1 MTMLETEEFVY
12 VTEAADMARA
22 LAPLHN
28 APLLAVDTETT
39 GLLAHRDK
47 LLLLQLYAEG
57 HPMVVIDCRAIA
69 LRLVAEAVRPL
80 LTGRG
85 QLRVL
90 HNAAF
95 DYGIIMHHLGLRMER
110 LYDTMLVER
119 LLTAGLNA
127 DCGLGAVAHRYLN
140 RHLDKAVRQ
149 TFIGMAPDH
158 EFTVEQLVY
167 AAEDVAVLP
176 AIVRM
181 QQKRLKDAGLLDI
194 ARLEFAVL
202 PALAEAHV
210 WGIRVDVDRWRTF
223 IAGVAA
229 EAEEAE
235 KELVATLTP
244 YLERYRQ
251 DREVGLAEAYQ
262 AAFAQREAA
271 KAFREAQA
279 EQARQAALDRG
290 LSRGEARDVFNAV
303 KKAIPLPPAP
313 PKPDAGSGPINL
325 ESSEQVGRALLEMEV
340 PLPCNES
347 GKPTTKKEVMLA
359 LVDSGEYPVVD
370 RFMEWREMNKLVSTY
385 GEIVNHVDAANRLHA
400 FFNQLVSTGRLS
412 CREPNLQQV
421 PNTERGHELRLC
433 FIAKE
438 GYRIISTDYSAIEMR
453 ILAEVTGEP
462 LLLWS
467 IEQGLDP
474 HGMTALRMFPEVQGA
489 LGVRPAEIDDLLNRA
504 KQDPEALEHLKA
516 LLAAVKED
524 HGHYRKVAK
533 MINFGVA
540 YGLSPQGLSAK
551 LRIPLPDAKRYIS
564 DYFATNQHIDRWL
577 KEYGARGLTR
587 LESRTILG
595 RPRYF
600 RLPKREE
607 CPEKWMYDAG
617 LRRIKRQVCNA
628 VIQGSSADITKLAMV
643 LIRQAFLDGGW
654 DAKMLLSVHDE
665 LVVEAAAD
673 QAEQVAALVRD
684 KMLEAARRVLN
695 TVVVDAEGG
704 IGASWGEAH

>member
-1 MTMLETEEFVY
+1 
-12 VTEAADMARA
+12 
-22 LAPLHN
+22 
-28 APLLAVDTETT
+28 
-39 GLLAHRDK
+39 
-47 LLLLQLYAEG
+47 
-57 HPMVVIDCRAIA
+57 
-69 LRLVAEAVRPL
+69 
-80 LTGRG
+80 
-85 QLRVL
+85 
-90 HNAAF
+90 
-95 DYGIIMHHLGLRMER
+95 
-110 LYDTMLVER
+110 
-119 LLTAGLNA
+119 
-127 DCGLGAVAHRYLN
+127 
-140 RHLDKAVRQ
+140 
-149 TFIGMAPDH
+149 
-158 EFTVEQLVY
+158 
-167 AAEDVAVLP
+167 
-176 AIVRM
+176 
-181 QQKRLKDAGLLDI
+181 
-194 ARLEFAVL
+194 
-202 PALAEAHV
+202 
-210 WGIRVDVDRWRTF
+210 
-223 IAGVAA
+223 
-229 EAEEAE
+229 
-235 KELVATLTP
+235 
-244 YLERYRQ
+244 
-251 DREVGLAEAYQ
+251 
-262 AAFAQREAA
+262 
-271 KAFREAQA
+271 
-279 EQARQAALDRG
+279 
-290 LSRGEARDVFNAV
+290 VFNAV